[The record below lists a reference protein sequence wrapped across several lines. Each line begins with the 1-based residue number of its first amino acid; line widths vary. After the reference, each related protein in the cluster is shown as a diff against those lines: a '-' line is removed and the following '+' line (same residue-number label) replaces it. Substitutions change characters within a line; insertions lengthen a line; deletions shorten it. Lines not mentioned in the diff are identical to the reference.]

1 MTDRRAGSLPAD
13 GSGATASGPLV
24 SAEWLGRHLAEA
36 VVLDATVDMPSPRTD
51 GDYRVASGLDGWLS
65 EHIPGSIHADLVT
78 ELADHSAGYHFAHLP
93 PENLAAAL
101 QRWGAAPGR
110 PVVVYDQAGCLWA
123 ARLWWEL
130 RAIGCTARV
139 LNGGLAAWK
148 SAGLPTASGADVP
161 PPAAAP
167 DGRADAPQPCA
178 PRELTGAWADRDDVL
193 AAIRGHGAATLVCAL
208 NEDVFSG
215 RTATRYT
222 RRGHI
227 PTSVNV
233 PARALLDDDGLLL
246 EPAALAAAVRPA
258 LGLDGGPIILYCGGG
273 ISAALLA
280 LALAVLGVSEVAIY
294 DGSLE
299 EWTADPA
306 LPVEVTP

>member
-1 MTDRRAGSLPAD
+1 MTDHLGGSLPVGRRGDDAN
-13 GSGATASGPLV
+13 GPLV
-24 SAEWLGRHLAEA
+24 SAGWLGGHLAEA
-36 VVLDATVDMPSPRTD
+36 VVLDATVDMPSPRAD
-51 GDYRVASGLDGWLS
+51 GDYRVASGLGRWLA

-78 ELADHSAGYHFAHLP
+78 ELTDHSAGYHFAHLP
-93 PENLAAAL
+93 PESLAARL
-101 QRWGAAPGR
+101 RRWGAAPGR

-139 LNGGLAAWK
+139 LDGGLAAWK
-148 SAGLPTASGADVP
+148 SAGLPTASGAGAP
-161 PPAAAP
+161 P
-167 DGRADAPQPCA
+167 DGPADAAQSWV
-178 PRELTGAWADRDDVL
+178 PRELAGVWAARDDVL
-193 AAIRGHGAATLVCAL
+193 AAIREQRAPRLVCAL

-215 RTATRYT
+215 RAPTRYT

-227 PTSVNV
+227 PASVNV
-233 PARALLDDDGLLL
+233 PARALLDGDGLLL
-246 EPAALAAAVRPA
+246 EPAALAAAVRPV
-258 LGLDGGPIILYCGGG
+258 LELDGGPIILYCGGG

-280 LALAVLGVSEVAIY
+280 LALAVLGVGDVAIY

-299 EWTADPA
+299 EWTADLA

>member
-1 MTDRRAGSLPAD
+1 MTDRLAGSLPAEGRGD
-13 GSGATASGPLV
+13 DANGPLV
-24 SAEWLGRHLAEA
+24 SAEWLSRRLAEA
-36 VVLDATVDMPSPRTD
+36 VVLDATVDMPPPRTD
-51 GDYRVASGLDGWLS
+51 GDYRAASGRGGWLA

-78 ELADHSAGYHFAHLP
+78 ELTDHSAGYHFAHLP
-93 PENLAAAL
+93 PESLAAAL
-101 QRWGAAPGR
+101 RRWGAAPGR
-110 PVVVYDQAGCLWA
+110 LIVVYDQAGCLWA

-148 SAGLPTASGADVP
+148 SAGLPTASGADA
-161 PPAAAP
+161 PPAASPDAP
-167 DGRADAPQPCA
+167 ADAARPCA

-193 AAIRGHGAATLVCAL
+193 TAIRDHRGPRLVCAL

-215 RTATRYT
+215 RAATRYT

-227 PTSVNV
+227 PASVNV
-233 PARALLDDDGLLL
+233 PARALLDGDGLLL
-246 EPAALAAAVRPA
+246 EPAALAAAVRPV
-258 LGLDGGPIILYCGGG
+258 LDLDGGPIILYCGGG

-280 LALAVLGVSEVAIY
+280 LALAVLGVGEVAIY

>member
-1 MTDRRAGSLPAD
+1 MTDRLAGSPPVERRGDDAN
-13 GSGATASGPLV
+13 GPLV

-36 VVLDATVDMPSPRTD
+36 IVLDATVDMPSPRTD
-51 GDYRVASGLDGWLS
+51 GDYRIASGLGGWLA

-78 ELADHSAGYHFAHLP
+78 ELTDHSAGYHFAHLP
-93 PENLAAAL
+93 PESLAAEL
-101 QRWGAAPGR
+101 RRWGAAPGR
-110 PVVVYDQAGCLWA
+110 LVVVYDRASCLWA

-148 SAGLPTASGADVP
+148 SAGLPTASGADAP
-161 PPAAAP
+161 SAAP
-167 DGRADAPQPCA
+167 ADAAQSCA
-178 PRELTGAWADRDDVL
+178 PRELTGVWADRDDVL
-193 AAIRGHGAATLVCAL
+193 AAIRGPRTPRLVCAL

-215 RTATRYT
+215 RAPTRYT

-227 PTSVNV
+227 PASVNV
-233 PARALLDDDGLLL
+233 PARALLDGDGLLL
-246 EPAALAAAVRPA
+246 EPAALAAAVRPV
-258 LGLDGGPIILYCGGG
+258 LELDGGPIILYCGGG

-280 LALAVLGVSEVAIY
+280 LALAVLGVGEVAIY

-299 EWTADPA
+299 EWTADLA
-306 LPVEVTP
+306 LPVQVAP